1 MLNAP
6 LSSPQKKTENCR
18 FSLAE
23 TWYFSGAVAIVVFYI
38 FFGYTSYGMNTIEYV
53 VSNNSEETL
62 VHTLTRYL
70 FSFHIFVVLSFS

>member
-38 FFGYTSYGMNTIEYV
+38 LFGYTYVHLMNTIQFV
-53 VSNNSEETL
+53 GSNNSEETL
-62 VHTLTRYL
+62 VGILTGY
-70 FSFHIFVVLSFS
+70 FYSFLILIV